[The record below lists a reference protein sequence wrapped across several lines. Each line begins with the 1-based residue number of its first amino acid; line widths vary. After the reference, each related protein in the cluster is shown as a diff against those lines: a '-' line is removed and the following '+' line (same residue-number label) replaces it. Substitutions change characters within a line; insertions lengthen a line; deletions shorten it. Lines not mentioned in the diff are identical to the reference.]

1 MFNKNYTIPRI
12 VLLGAMGIMCAMAWT
27 VIGTI
32 ASVIVLAFMVDQ
44 IVFGGSGGGWLHRK
58 NAS

>member
-1 MFNKNYTIPRI
+1 
-12 VLLGAMGIMCAMAWT
+12 LGAMGIMYAMTWT